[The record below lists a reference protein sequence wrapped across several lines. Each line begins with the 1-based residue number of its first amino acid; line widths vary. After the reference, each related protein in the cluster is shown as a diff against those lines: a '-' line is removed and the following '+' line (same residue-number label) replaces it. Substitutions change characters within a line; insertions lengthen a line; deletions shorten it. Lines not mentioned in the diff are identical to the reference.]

1 MGGQQQQPSTPG
13 PSGGFGGAN
22 PGFNPTGGI
31 WDFNPQVIAGL
42 SPLEQYGLTL
52 AGGMPGVGS
61 GSYSAAQ
68 SGLQGLLG
76 GRLPWQ
82 TNAMVGQAQNLGDI
96 GQYGQQAM
104 NLYSQMP
111 GAASR
116 QVTGENIEQNPAYQ
130 AALANIKGSISPGIQ
145 NAAVVSGL
153 GRSQPALSAE
163 ASAASQY
170 MLPVVQGILAQEE
183 RGIDRQLGGLGAAA
197 GGLLGGAGMEQ
208 QGRFAGVNALGQ
220 AGQMANANQ
229 QAGIQGMMNL
239 GDTEQRNMLNSI
251 QMMMGAGS
259 LPRQL
264 DQQQNDAMYQ
274 EWMRLM
280 GTGENAVM
288 TPMQMIGG
296 LLGSSSTSEKK

>member
-1 MGGQQQQPSTPG
+1 MMGGQQHSTPG
-13 PSGGFGGAN
+13 PSGGWGGAN

-42 SPLEQYGLTL
+42 SPLEQYGLSL
-52 AGGMPGVGS
+52 AGGLPGVGS
-61 GSYSAAQ
+61 DAYGAAQ

-76 GRLPWQ
+76 GQLPWQ

-96 GQYGQQAM
+96 GNYGHQAM
-104 NLYSQMP
+104 SLFGQIPS
-111 GAASR
+111 AANR

-130 AALANIKGSISPGIQ
+130 AALANIQGSINPGVQ
-145 NAAVVSGL
+145 NAAVASGL
-153 GRSQPALSAE
+153 GRSQPALSAQ
-163 ASAASQY
+163 ASAGAQY
-170 MLPVVQGILAQEE
+170 MLPVIQGILAQEE
-183 RGIDRQLGGLGAAA
+183 RGIDRSLGGLQAAA

-239 GDTEQRNMLNSI
+239 GNTQQQNMINAIST
-251 QMMMGAGS
+251 MMGTGA
-259 LPRQL
+259 LPREL